1 MFLTEGVGV
10 DWVGLQPLEG
20 VWVVCSSY
28 YVLDHSAGID
38 SAWSPCVY
46 CGGGYKM

>member
-1 MFLTEGVGV
+1 MFLTAGWIG
-10 DWVGLQPLEG
+10 WVSSPWREWG
-20 VWVVCSSY
+20 VVCSSY
-28 YVLDHSAGID
+28 YVLDHSTGID